1 MSLYRFA
8 RTSALLAFAGKYR
21 LKIFYMLAAI
31 AFALVTAWLYGDVA
45 AYLEVHFPQWV
56 VLALLVK
63 TFAVYAALFFL
74 LWQVKPSEWR
84 NRPEPEPE
92 QETSAEVEGIE
103 PQSKLDE
110 IARKENLN
118 TRKDAILNK

>member
-31 AFALVTAWLYGDVA
+31 AFALVTAWLYTDVA
-45 AYLEVHFPQWV
+45 AYLQVHFPRWAL
-56 VLALLVK
+56 LALLVK
-63 TFAVYAALFFL
+63 TAAVYGALFFL

-84 NRPEPEPE
+84 GRPESELQLDNTAPLS
-92 QETSAEVEGIE
+92 T
-103 PQSKLDE
+103 LDE
-110 IARKENLN
+110 IAQKENLN
-118 TRKDAILNK
+118 KRRETILRR

>member
-8 RTSALLAFAGKYR
+8 RTSALLAFAGRYR

-45 AYLEVHFPQWV
+45 AYLEVHYPQWV
-56 VLALLVK
+56 VLALLMK
-63 TFAVYAALFFL
+63 TIAVYAALFFL

-84 NRPEPEPE
+84 SRPEPE
-92 QETSAEVEGIE
+92 TSAEIEGSVSR
-103 PQSKLDE
+103 SKLDE

>member
-21 LKIFYMLAAI
+21 LKIFYMAAAV
-31 AFALVTAWLYGDVA
+31 AFALVTSWLYGDVA
-45 AYLEVHFPQWV
+45 AYLESHYPQWV

-63 TFAVYAALFFL
+63 TVVVYAALFFL

-84 NRPEPEPE
+84 SRPQPESSQP
-92 QETSAEVEGIE
+92 IE
-103 PQSKLDE
+103 SDAPPTKLDE
-110 IARKENLN
+110 IARKEKLS